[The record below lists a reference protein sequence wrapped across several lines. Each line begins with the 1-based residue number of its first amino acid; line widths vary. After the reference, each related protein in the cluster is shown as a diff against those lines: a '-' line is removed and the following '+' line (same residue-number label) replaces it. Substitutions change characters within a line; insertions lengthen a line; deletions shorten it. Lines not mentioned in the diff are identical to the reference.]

1 MVKNLGGNK
10 SKRVARKYIN
20 TNVNTNTRKADKEGE
35 IYGIITKLYG
45 NGRAEVLCIDNISR
59 MLIIRKKF
67 KGRNKRNNMVGL
79 NSWVL
84 AGLRLWEVVKEDAK
98 ETCDL
103 LEVYDSADVEFLKSS
118 VDEDWKL
125 FGTEKQTESD
135 TDYIHFSNTEMEE
148 AQLNSSDSEDEDEF
162 IKTNNSDSELD
173 IDDL

>member
-1 MVKNLGGNK
+1 MGF
-10 SKRVARKYIN
+10 SRITIVA
-20 TNVNTNTRKADKEGE
+20 
-35 IYGIITKLYG
+35 
-45 NGRAEVLCIDNISR
+45 
-59 MLIIRKKF
+59 
-67 KGRNKRNNMVGL
+67 
-79 NSWVL
+79 
-84 AGLRLWEVVKEDAK
+84 VKEDTK